1 MELETANETDVNTEQ
16 VMTILAWD
24 IERMTRAIGVMKKI
38 KNQLNLSREDQRIL
52 NIADDA
58 AGEATDM
65 MHLMKA
71 IDDRC

>member
-71 IDDRC
+71 MDDR

>member
-71 IDDRC
+71 MDDRC